1 MFDPQTVDDLDLRA
15 CADALDAAVVEQRR
29 VGARRMALVA
39 HWADLHCP
47 PPVKTPCT
55 GARRHPGGS
64 DGTPEVTEF
73 TATELGMLLGT
84 STLTA
89 LCLLREVLDVRH
101 RLPLIWAAVM
111 TGQVEDWK
119 ARKVA
124 RATQVLTVE
133 QARWVDAQVLEA
145 LIGLPFG
152 RALSVVE
159 GKVVAADPAGFEA
172 RRRTE
177 AERRFV
183 SVSRPTNPHG
193 LRTLVAQGSAGD
205 IA

>member
-1 MFDPQTVDDLDLRA
+1 MFEPPTVDDLDLRG
-15 CADALDAAVVEQRR
+15 CAEALDAAVVEQRR
-29 VGARRMALVA
+29 VGAHRMALVA
-39 HWADLHCP
+39 HWADLHWP
-47 PPVKTPCT
+47 PPETTPCT
-55 GARRHPGGS
+55 GVRRHPGGS

-73 TATELGMLLGT
+73 TTTELGMLLGT

-89 LCLLREVLDVRH
+89 SCLLRDVLDVRH

-145 LIGLPFG
+145 LVGLPFG
-152 RALSVVE
+152 RALAVVE
-159 GKVVAADPAGFEA
+159 GKVVAADPA
-172 RRRTE
+172 
-177 AERRFV
+177 
-183 SVSRPTNPHG
+183 
-193 LRTLVAQGSAGD
+193 
-205 IA
+205 